1 MGGPRRTNLA
11 LLLLLAVAFFSG
23 WAAFM
28 LSGQP
33 ARATLVLHGA
43 AGVGIV
49 LLVPWKAALSVR
61 SIARRRGRSLWWP
74 SVVLAVGIGVSIVF
88 GVVHSAGRP
97 YLGAGLSALEFHI
110 GAALC
115 VIPFAVWHLLARRV
129 RPRQTDLSRRGFLAG
144 STLAT
149 ASLAGYFLLPSAARA
164 ATGSFAIASP
174 APTSWMFDAVPSLT
188 AERWRLEIGG
198 RRWSLDELAALA
210 TTVTAHLDCTG
221 GWWADAQWRGVWLA
235 RLLPS
240 PPAGGSWWVRSATG
254 YTRRFPG
261 GEPLLLAFEM
271 NGATLPMGNGFPARL
286 VAPRRRGYEWVK
298 WVVAAGADQV
308 PAWFQPPFPLQ

>member
-61 SIARRRGRSLWWP
+61 STARRRGRSLWWP
-74 SVVLAVGIGVSIVF
+74 SVVLAVGVGVSIVF

-221 GWWADAQWRGVWLA
+221 GWWADAQWRGGGGG
-235 RLLPS
+235 PP
-240 PPAGGSWWVRSATG
+240 PPA
-254 YTRRFPG
+254 P
-261 GEPLLLAFEM
+261 
-271 NGATLPMGNGFPARL
+271 PARG
-286 VAPRRRGYEWVK
+286 RRG
-298 WVVAAGADQV
+298 GPC
-308 PAWFQPPFPLQ
+308 PARPPPGF

>member
-61 SIARRRGRSLWWP
+61 SVARRRGRSLWWP
-74 SVVLAVGIGVSIVF
+74 SLVLAAGIGISIVF
-88 GVVHSAGRP
+88 GVVHAAGRP
-97 YLGAGLSALEFHI
+97 YLGGGLSALEFHI
-110 GAALC
+110 GAAFC
-115 VIPFAVWHLLARRV
+115 VLPFVVWHLLARRI
-129 RPRQTDLSRRGFLAG
+129 RPRRADLSRRGFLAG

-149 ASLAGYFLLPSAARA
+149 ASLAGYFLLPSAVRA
-164 ATGSFAIASP
+164 PTGSFAIASP
-174 APTSWMFDAVPSLT
+174 APTSWMFDAVPSLKP
-188 AERWRLEIGG
+188 ESWRLEIAG

-210 TTVTAHLDCTG
+210 TTVTARLDCTG
-221 GWWADAQWRGVWLA
+221 GWWADAQWRGVWLD
-235 RLLPS
+235 RLLPP

-254 YTRRFPG
+254 YARRFPA

-271 NGATLPMGNGFPARL
+271 NGAALPAGNGFPARL
-286 VAPRRRGYEWVK
+286 VAPRRRGFEWVK